1 MSTTQNDGNLVLYLA
16 ALPVVAAACGQRLVV
31 MASLQ
36 ELQVLTVQGPG
47 DEAPPM
53 TAALEADP
61 TFVAAGPQ
69 HVAAGINSLVGAP
82 LVCAG
87 FRAVPKCP

>member
-1 MSTTQNDGNLVLYLA
+1 MLYLA
-16 ALPVVAAACGQRLVV
+16 ALPVVAAASGQRLVA

-47 DEAPPM
+47 DQGTPLTM
-53 TAALEADP
+53 ALEADP

-69 HVAAGINSLVGAP
+69 HVAAGINSLVRRC
-82 LVCAG
+82 V
-87 FRAVPKCP
+87 FM